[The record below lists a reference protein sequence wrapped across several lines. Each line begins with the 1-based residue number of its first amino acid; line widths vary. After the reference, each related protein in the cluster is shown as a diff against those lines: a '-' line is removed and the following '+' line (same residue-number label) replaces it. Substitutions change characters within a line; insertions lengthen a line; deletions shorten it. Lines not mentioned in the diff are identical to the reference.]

1 MSFNLRS
8 GNTTPFKQMGS
19 SPAKQGLKKEFKQLK
34 SMGPE
39 QKPMLDKN
47 KNKISDTVES
57 IESKQGHI
65 EKPPKKKKVSLDRP
79 GATRVPESPVSPVLP
94 KAEDIKVKK
103 EPITKPV
110 PKINMPKGFAPNI
123 SDEQRAKSKGTLKGV
138 TGFEADFP
146 IASKFIKLTNPMSTA
161 KKKVAKKIVKKVKKE
176 GKKAYDYFTKK

>member
-1 MSFNLRS
+1 
-8 GNTTPFKQMGS
+8 MGS

-79 GATRVPESPVSPVLP
+79 GSPGGGSPRSPESPVLP

-161 KKKVAKKIVKKVKKE
+161 KKEVAKKIVKKVKKE